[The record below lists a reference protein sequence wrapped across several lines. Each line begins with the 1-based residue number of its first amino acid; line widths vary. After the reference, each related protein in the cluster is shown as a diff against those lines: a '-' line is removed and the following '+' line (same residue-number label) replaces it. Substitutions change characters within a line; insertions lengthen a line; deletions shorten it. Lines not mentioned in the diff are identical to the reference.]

1 MAKTAA
7 QFVAGGVIATT
18 LSACSGAQ
26 SALAP
31 AGPAAARLATLF
43 WGLTFG
49 AVFIWLLVV
58 GLALYAAYFPH
69 AGKQRQRARTLIVGG
84 GVVLPSVVLTA
95 VLIYSLVLLPELLA
109 PAPKGSLRV
118 ELIGYQWWWEVR
130 YLREGQ
136 EPVVLANEVRV
147 PVGQPVEFELES
159 RDVIHSFWIPALGG
173 KMDMIPGRRTR
184 LRLQAD
190 QAGVFRGACA
200 EYCGTSH
207 ALMSFS
213 VVALEPAAFEA
224 WLREQMAPARTPSD
238 ATTQRGARLF
248 LENGCG
254 ACHSVRGTEAAGRVG
269 PDLTHV
275 GGRLSLAAGTL
286 SNGRTEL
293 ARWLVDTEGVKPGVH
308 MPAFNMLPEGDITAL
323 AAYLEGLK

>member
-1 MAKTAA
+1 MARSVTRNVICGPLAV
-7 QFVAGGVIATT
+7 FIGG
-18 LSACSGAQ
+18 CSGPQ

-43 WGLTFG
+43 WCLSIG
-49 AVFIWLLVV
+49 AILIWLLVV
-58 GLALYAAYFPH
+58 GLALYAGYFPH
-69 AGKQRQRARTLIVGG
+69 EGKQRKRARWLIVGG
-84 GVVLPSVVLTA
+84 GVVFPSVVLSG
-95 VLIYSLVLLPELLA
+95 VLIYSLALLPRLLA

-136 EPVVLANEVRV
+136 APVVLANEVRV
-147 PVGQPVEFELES
+147 PIGLPVEFELES
-159 RDVIHSFWIPALGG
+159 RDVIHSFWIPAFGG

-184 LRLQAD
+184 LRLEAS

-213 VVALEPAAFEA
+213 VVALEPSAFDA
-224 WLREQMAPARTPSD
+224 WLREQAAPARTPGEH
-238 ATTQRGARLF
+238 ARRGAQLF
-248 LENGCG
+248 LENGCA

-286 SNGRTEL
+286 SNGRSEL
-293 ARWLVDTEGVKPGVH
+293 ARWLVNTEGIKPGVH
-308 MPAFNMLPEGDITAL
+308 MPAFGMLPAESVNAIADYL
-323 AAYLEGLK
+323 AGLK